1 MESLRWFGM
10 GYKLKRA
17 TKHERKNL
25 LKFSCSTG
33 AYYPSEKTIVVDH
46 TQSRETIYLTIVHE
60 LCHALGMNEKEAEQ
74 FTSKAEGIKE

>member
-1 MESLRWFGM
+1 MEF
-10 GYKLKRA
+10 KLKRA
-17 TKHERKNL
+17 TKNERKNL

-46 TQSRETIYLTIVHE
+46 TQSRPIIYLTIIHE

-74 FTSKAEGIKE
+74 FTSKADRMKE